1 MSKDDLQTDRILYVF
16 KAAHKAFVETNELVA
31 ATVLWVR
38 LISQV
43 RPEPTPSVVDHPF
56 MSMILHK
63 AQTLFMGKV
72 SSL

>member
-1 MSKDDLQTDRILYVF
+1 MSRDDLQTDRRLYVS
-16 KAAHKAFVETNELVA
+16 KAVHKAFVETNELVA
-31 ATVLWVR
+31 ATVSWVR

-43 RPEPTPSVVDHPF
+43 RTEPTTSVVDHPF

-72 SSL
+72 SLL